1 MSLDAINDR
10 LKTIT
15 GRSGTIAENLTSLVG
30 DIRDSY
36 TAVTEKGGTIPE
48 QANTGNL
55 PEAIA
60 SFIEES

>member
-36 TAVTEKGGTIPE
+36 TAVTEKGGTIPG
-48 QANTGNL
+48 QTNTGNL
-55 PEAIA
+55 PESIA
-60 SFIEES
+60 SLIEES